1 MVLKYKVQVGNIYN
15 VMNRIKRSEQNKIPL
30 NNSMETSSAN
40 YLNFKLDLPKFTIF
54 ELSPFITKHA
64 ICPYSIQNNLIIT
77 SYPERLR
84 PALRTVNV
92 PVSYFFNFLMII
104 FFSIKTFYGLTTEA
118 FTMLPDLKR

>member
-64 ICPYSIQNNLIIT
+64 IL
-77 SYPERLR
+77 
-84 PALRTVNV
+84 V
-92 PVSYFFNFLMII
+92 FLLGSSDIEDPKL
-104 FFSIKTFYGLTTEA
+104 SL
-118 FTMLPDLKR
+118 ML